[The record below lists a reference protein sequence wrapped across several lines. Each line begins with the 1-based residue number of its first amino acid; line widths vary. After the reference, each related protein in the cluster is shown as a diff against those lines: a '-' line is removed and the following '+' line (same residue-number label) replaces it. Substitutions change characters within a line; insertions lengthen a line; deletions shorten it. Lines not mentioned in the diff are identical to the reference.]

1 MKSLSYE
8 TTNANFEVIK
18 ALGYYCRKLPY
29 LGNKSNL
36 MLTDLEKK

>member
-18 ALGYYCRKLPY
+18 ALGLLP
-29 LGNKSNL
+29 
-36 MLTDLEKK
+36 